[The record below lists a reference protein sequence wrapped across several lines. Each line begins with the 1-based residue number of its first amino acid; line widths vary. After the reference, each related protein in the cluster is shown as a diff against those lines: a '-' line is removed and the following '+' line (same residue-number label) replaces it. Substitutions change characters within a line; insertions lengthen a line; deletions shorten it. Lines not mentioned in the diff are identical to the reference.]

1 MGGLE
6 KRREVGFCVECG
18 VSGYR
23 IAAIMSPCQGLDTG
37 STPVTRSQE
46 PKDPDSLGL
55 LVFLGKWEEK
65 DVSRCGRAQH
75 PVCSATA
82 PRRSAEDSPYP
93 LS

>member
-1 MGGLE
+1 
-6 KRREVGFCVECG
+6 
-18 VSGYR
+18 
-23 IAAIMSPCQGLDTG
+23 
-37 STPVTRSQE
+37 
-46 PKDPDSLGL
+46 